1 MASMRLLDLL
11 PDDALAEITR
21 LMREGRCV
29 AENLMHVTGRYKNEL
44 RARGID
50 SEYLAYAIALKVS
63 RTQSCA

>member
-11 PDDALAEITR
+11 PDDALAEITL

-29 AENLMHVTGRYKNEL
+29 AENLKHVTGRYKNEL
-44 RARGID
+44 LARGID

-63 RTQSCA
+63 KTQSCA

>member
-11 PDDALAEITR
+11 PDDALAEITM
-21 LMREGRCV
+21 LMREGRCG
-29 AENLMHVTGRYKNEL
+29 AENLKRVTGRYKSEL

-63 RTQSCA
+63 STQSCA